1 MLPQLLCCRLHLV
14 ADNGQHHSLFLE
26 FGKRVHDTWIRTGGV
41 KAMLHIVL
49 TENGER
55 LIKARVA
62 LSVGYRPRHEHANA
76 IAYEATHVIYAVLG
90 HTARAQRI
98 VGTCRKVRKSV
109 EQRAVKVENNSLCH
123 NN

>member
-1 MLPQLLCCRLHLV
+1 
-14 ADNGQHHSLFLE
+14 
-26 FGKRVHDTWIRTGGV
+26 
-41 KAMLHIVL
+41 MLHIVL

-55 LIKARVA
+55 LIKTRVA
-62 LSVGYRPRHEHANA
+62 LSVGYRPRHKHANA
-76 IAYEATHVIYAVLG
+76 IANEATHVIYAVLG

>member
-1 MLPQLLCCRLHLV
+1 
-14 ADNGQHHSLFLE
+14 
-26 FGKRVHDTWIRTGGV
+26 
-41 KAMLHIVL
+41 MLHIVL

-76 IAYEATHVIYAVLG
+76 IANEATHIIDAVLG

-98 VGTCRKVRKSV
+98 VGTCRKVGESI
-109 EQRAVKVENNSLCH
+109 EQRTVKVENNSLCH